1 VDSFGSPDLKPSE
14 QSLGAYALQEE
25 ASALNTPSFQSLNG
39 SQTRSSSPSDHRGGD
54 NASKAPRPSL
64 PGLVDFRVEATD
76 DDSDLIVLGKQFEDA
91 ITEIRALYDPASPD
105 DHLNLIEDV
114 LVSLEPIEQAIMAIP
129 ARTIAGLGVKAR
141 HAAHVVSEYWD
152 APIDQIDWDARAVRF
167 LIEAVCNL
175 ARTPLS
181 FESNLKEDE

>member
-1 VDSFGSPDLKPSE
+1 M
-14 QSLGAYALQEE
+14 
-25 ASALNTPSFQSLNG
+25 NTPSFQSLNG
-39 SQTRSSSPSDHRGGD
+39 SPTRSSSPSDHRGGD

-64 PGLVDFRVEATD
+64 PGPVDFRMEATD
-76 DDSDLIVLGKQFEDA
+76 DDSDLILLGKQFEDA
-91 ITEIRALYDPASPD
+91 ITRIRALYDPASPD
-105 DHLNLIEDV
+105 DHLNLIESL

-129 ARTIAGLGVKAR
+129 ARTVAGLAVKAR
-141 HAAHVVSEYWD
+141 HAAHVMSEHWD

-181 FESNLKEDE
+181 LSNLKEDE